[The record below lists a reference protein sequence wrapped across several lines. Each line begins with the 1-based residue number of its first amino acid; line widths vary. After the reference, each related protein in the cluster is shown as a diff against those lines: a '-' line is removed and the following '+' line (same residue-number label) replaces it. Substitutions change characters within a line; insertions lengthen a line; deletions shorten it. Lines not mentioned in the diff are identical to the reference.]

1 MGQARR
7 AGWVALAGAACAV
20 AVGCAQ
26 PPRGYAGKRGADL
39 ADCFH
44 FTIGYGLISYSRVK
58 VTDWAVLGMGCAGRE
73 RWGWRGRYGDRGWE
87 RARGGDIYI
96 GDVGY
101 EAGFP
106 LVANEE
112 GSDAAGNRVSTLGPS
127 ITTHRYAWDL
137 EPPRWGKIADRFWIG
152 MAGTA
157 GLSLEIGF
165 NVAELLDFVLGLWT
179 IDITGDDTWAPKPL
193 PAEPSD
199 ESPKAY

>member
-1 MGQARR
+1 MSHVRR
-7 AGWVALAGAACAV
+7 TGWVALVGVACAV
-20 AVGCAQ
+20 GAGCAQ
-26 PPRGYAGKRGADL
+26 PPRDYLEQRGADL
-39 ADCFH
+39 ADCFR
-44 FTIGYGLISYSRVK
+44 FTIGYGLMTYSRVK
-58 VTDWAVLGMGCAGRE
+58 FTDWIVVGMGVAGRE

-87 RARGGDIYI
+87 KPRGGDIYI

-127 ITTHRYAWDL
+127 ITRRRYASDL
-137 EPPRWGKIADRFWIG
+137 EPPKWGKLADRFWIG

-157 GLSLEIGF
+157 GLSLEIGI

-179 IDITGDDTWAPKPL
+179 IDITEDDTWAPKPL
-193 PAEPSD
+193 PAEPSG